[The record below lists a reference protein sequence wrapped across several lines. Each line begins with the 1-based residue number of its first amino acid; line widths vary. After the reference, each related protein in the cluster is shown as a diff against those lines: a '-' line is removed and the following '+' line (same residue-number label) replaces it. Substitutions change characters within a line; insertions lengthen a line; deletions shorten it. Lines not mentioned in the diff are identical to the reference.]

1 MIYIFTVRGDSIN
14 DTCWNQFFPYYEGL
28 LYCSQFGKFINSSSL
43 YTYLLYYAGGLP
55 YSYYLGFLTNYH
67 GSGAA
72 ISILLMTS
80 ETSAVKF
87 SLEIPGEDHYHN
99 GTVSSNHEVILNLSS
114 TVQPILRSH
123 QDKGIY
129 LRTDS
134 DKVTVIG
141 QNSFHFSSTSDTFF
155 ALPIIELDGNYV
167 YYGISVAST
176 GRANYGS
183 ILIVGTQN
191 NTMMKLTV
199 AQSLSVQVHSTV
211 TYLRRGRE
219 YSFVINRFQSIL
231 IRSLL
236 DLSGTKIITDKP
248 VSVFSGHECANVP
261 LGVGSCSHLKEQ
273 VPPTAMWGRVYYTA
287 PLAGK
292 KSYTLKILA
301 AYNSTTVN
309 VYCNNSN
316 IRSYSLDEKEFTTTV
331 ILTYRYCAIYS
342 SKEVLVAQFSH
353 GGTEDN
359 NFGDPMMTLV
369 PATNKYLNKF
379 DFSTLRYIARS
390 FKHYVNIIVMEQYYQ
405 PNMIYLISGG
415 VNRSLVTQQWVPIR
429 VNNSIE
435 AYATQVNISEGVTQV
450 YHTNTLAQMM
460 TIIYGFTRSDGYGH
474 MGGFRLPTI
483 AGC

>member
-1 MIYIFTVRGDSIN
+1 MASLLTEIHCIHIYF
-14 DTCWNQFFPYYEGL
+14 YY
-28 LYCSQFGKFINSSSL
+28 
-43 YTYLLYYAGGLP
+43 TGGHP
-55 YSYYLGFLTNYH
+55 YSYYLGFLTNYQR
-67 GSGAA
+67 SDAA
-72 ISILLMTS
+72 VSILLMTS
-80 ETSAVKF
+80 EASPVKY
-87 SLEIPGEDHYHN
+87 SLEIPGEDHYRI
-99 GTVSSNHEVILNLSS
+99 GTVSSNHDVILNLSS

-129 LRTDS
+129 LRTNS

-141 QNSFHFSSTSDTFF
+141 QNLFHRRSTSDTFF
-155 ALPIIELDGNYV
+155 ALPVIELDGNYV

-176 GRANYGS
+176 GRTYYGS

-191 NTMMKLTV
+191 NTLMKLTV

-211 TYLRRGRE
+211 TYLSRGRE
-219 YSFVINRFQSIL
+219 YSFVINRLQSIL
-231 IRSLL
+231 IRSRL
-236 DLSGTKIITDKP
+236 DLSGTKVVTDKP
-248 VSVFSGHECANVP
+248 ASVFSGHECANVP
-261 LGVGSCSHLKEQ
+261 QGVSYCSHLKEQ

-316 IRSYSLDEKEFTTTV
+316 IRSYSLNEKEFTTTV

-342 SKEVLVAQFSH
+342 NKEVLVAQFSH
-353 GGTEDN
+353 GGTEDNN

-379 DFSTLRYIARS
+379 TFSTLRNIARS
-390 FKHYVNIIVMEQYYQ
+390 FKHYVNIIVMKQYYQ
-405 PNMIYLISGG
+405 SNMIYLISGG
-415 VNRSLVTQQWVPIR
+415 VTRSLVTERWVPIR

-460 TIIYGFTRSDGYGH
+460 TIVYGFTRNDGYGH